1 MQTIEA
7 FMRLYSALLAYCTLP
22 TVKLDAV
29 VELQDAMLLLMQ
41 LFAIKLLQLS
51 LNVVVPVVVVSV

>member
-1 MQTIEA
+1 MHGYA
-7 FMRLYSALLAYCTLP
+7 RSSLLNKKP

-51 LNVVVPVVVVSV
+51 LNVVPVVVVVVVVARV